1 VSRVA
6 VVGSSILDVAVVTP
20 CFPRPGETVR
30 PDALGLYPG
39 GKGFNQAL
47 ALARLGHEVLFISR
61 LGDDPLAE
69 VFRREM
75 AAAGIDDAHVGTDPA
90 GTGVGIPMIAPG
102 GDCRIIAHPRANLG
116 LTPADVDAAAGGLS
130 RCAAVLAQL
139 EVPVAVVARAFE
151 IVKKAGGLTVLNAA
165 PAAGLPD
172 AIWPRVDVLVVNEV
186 EASFYPGVEV
196 TDVRSATDA
205 LPRLLELG
213 PSRVVVTLGDK
224 GLVAGDGEE
233 VVVLPALEVEAVD
246 ATGAGDAFC
255 GALAA
260 GLVEGKNFAEAL
272 GRANAA
278 GAFAVMRMG
287 AGPSMP
293 TRAELDRFLNKRV
306 VFGS

>member
-20 CFPRPGETVR
+20 RFPRPGETVR

-47 ALARLGHEVLFISR
+47 ALARLGHEVLFLSK

-75 AAAGIDDAHVGTDPA
+75 AVAGIDG
-90 GTGVGIPMIAPG
+90 
-102 GDCRIIAHPRANLG
+102 AHPRANLA
-116 LTPADVDAAAGGLS
+116 LTPADVDAAADELS

-151 IVKKAGGLTVLNAA
+151 IVKQAGGLTILNAA

-172 AIWPRVDVLVVNEV
+172 DIWPLVDVLVVNEV
-186 EASFYPGVEV
+186 EASFYAGAEV
-196 TDVRSATDA
+196 TDVESAKNA
-205 LPRLLELG
+205 LPCLRKLG
-213 PSRVVVTLGDK
+213 PTRVVVTLGEA
-224 GLVAGDGEE
+224 GLAYGGIDGEL
-233 VVVLPALEVEAVD
+233 VLPAIEVEAVD
-246 ATGAGDAFC
+246 STGAGDAFC
-255 GALAA
+255 GTLAA
-260 GLVEGKNFAEAL
+260 GLVEGLTIEESLK
-272 GRANAA
+272 RANAA
-278 GAFAVMRMG
+278 GAFAVTRMG

-293 TRAELDRFLNKRV
+293 TRGELDRFAAV
-306 VFGS
+306 